1 MGLVTKYYE
10 RAHKLNKKEPQHRAC
25 TRSIFSSIEVTND
38 SIFYY
43 KQILREVQVHSLW
56 NKKGF
61 PVWGVRCLFL
71 TVFFVISFY

>member
-25 TRSIFSSIEVTND
+25 IRSIFSSIEVTND

-43 KQILREVQVHSLW
+43 KQILREVQVHLYGI
-56 NKKGF
+56 KKAKKAIPITIDSG
-61 PVWGVRCLFL
+61 WLR
-71 TVFFVISFY
+71 

>member
-25 TRSIFSSIEVTND
+25 IRSIFSSIEVTND

-56 NKKGF
+56 NEKSEKSHPDYDRFRDGLGRL
-61 PVWGVRCLFL
+61 V
-71 TVFFVISFY
+71 